1 MSSSRTTHTRLPG
14 TSLLPSPGSAEGCG
28 HGGSTDEHD
37 RGQSTSENVDRLS
50 DGVPSRPAAHPL
62 TLGKDG
68 PRVGDVDADVAS
80 QLLGHGRSRNP
91 LDGLTEPEHQVL
103 ALMAEGERT
112 RPCVATHPRAHD
124 RAPRG
129 RGLPLRVFPE
139 PAEAPQP
146 MRIQGATEGTPP
158 LLTMKSM

>member
-1 MSSSRTTHTRLPG
+1 MSSSRTTHSRLPG
-14 TSLLPSPGSAEGCG
+14 TSLLPRPGSAEGCG
-28 HGGSTDEHD
+28 HGASTDEHD
-37 RGQSTSENVDRLS
+37 RGQSTSESVDRLP

-62 TLGKDG
+62 TLGKDD
-68 PRVGDVDADVAS
+68 PRVGDVEADVAS
-80 QLLGHGRSRNP
+80 QLTGRGRSRNP

-112 RPCVATHPRAHD
+112 RPCVATRPRAHD

-129 RGLPLRVFPE
+129 PRITSACLPE